1 MGLLAGLIAALAW
14 TLASSLW
21 RGLTTSLSAL
31 QLNGLKNGIATLLLL
46 PVLLTL
52 PWMQDKQGLIVLL
65 LSGGVGIA
73 LGDSFYL
80 AALRR
85 LGTRR
90 TLTVD
95 ALSPIAAAVGGVV
108 ALGEQIS
115 ALAWLGAALVTL
127 SVLLIANQNPPDATG
142 QGDRSQA
149 SQRLG
154 LLCAIAAVLCGVSGA
169 ALSRSV
175 LISSDLSPL
184 QSAATR
190 LLGGL
195 LLLLPWLRI
204 GPIIP
209 RPRPKQIRWPRVLLA
224 TLLGTNLGILLQ
236 QVVLQ
241 RLPLG
246 VGVTLLGTSPVMAL
260 LVSRLEGDHP
270 RSAGVIAS
278 LLAVSGVALAVL
290 S

>member
-52 PWMQDKQGLIVLL
+52 PWMQEKQGLIVLL

-108 ALGEQIS
+108 TLGEQIS

-142 QGDRSQA
+142 QVDRSQA

-154 LLCAIAAVLCGVSGA
+154 LLCAIAAVL
-169 ALSRSV
+169 
-175 LISSDLSPL
+175 
-184 QSAATR
+184 
-190 LLGGL
+190 
-195 LLLLPWLRI
+195 
-204 GPIIP
+204 
-209 RPRPKQIRWPRVLLA
+209 
-224 TLLGTNLGILLQ
+224 
-236 QVVLQ
+236 
-241 RLPLG
+241 
-246 VGVTLLGTSPVMAL
+246 
-260 LVSRLEGDHP
+260 
-270 RSAGVIAS
+270 
-278 LLAVSGVALAVL
+278 
-290 S
+290 